1 MSAPA
6 KISTAFV
13 EYSDGETV
21 FEGYV
26 AHPEGAGKHPC
37 VLLAHDWSGL
47 NGGMRQRAEEVARLG
62 YTAFAIDVYGKG
74 VRGDE
79 QGDNT
84 ALMAPFLADRALLR
98 KRLMAAL
105 DAAAKHPAVDT
116 ANIGAMGYCFGGLC
130 ALDLARAAPPILKG
144 VVSFHGIFYPPN
156 LGDQPKITAKV
167 LILHGWDDPMAP
179 PDHVTGVAKEMTE
192 AGADW
197 QLHAYGHALHAFTFE
212 GAYAPERGI
221 AYDAKADRRSW
232 AAMRSFFEEVFA

>member
-1 MSAPA
+1 MSALA
-6 KISTAFV
+6 KIATTFV
-13 EYSDGETV
+13 EYSDGETT

-26 AHPEGAGKHPC
+26 AHAEDAGKQPC

-62 YTAFAIDVYGKG
+62 YTAFAIDVFGKG

-79 QGDNT
+79 QGDNS

-98 KRLMAAL
+98 RRLLAAL
-105 DAAAKHPAVDT
+105 EAAAKHPAVDT

-130 ALDLARAAPPILKG
+130 VLDLARAAPPLLKG
-144 VVSFHGIFYPPN
+144 VVSFHGIFYPPA
-156 LGDQPKITAKV
+156 LGDQPTITAKV

-179 PDHVTGVAKEMTE
+179 PDHVVGVAKELTE

-197 QLHAYGHALHAFTFE
+197 QIHAYGHALHAFTFE

-232 AAMRSFFEEVFA
+232 AAMRGFFEEVFA